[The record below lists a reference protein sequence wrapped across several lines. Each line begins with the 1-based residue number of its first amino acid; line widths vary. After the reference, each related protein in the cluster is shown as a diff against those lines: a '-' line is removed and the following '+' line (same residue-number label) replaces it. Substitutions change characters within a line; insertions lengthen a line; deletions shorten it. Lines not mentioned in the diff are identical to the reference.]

1 MSKHVRNSVKAV
13 IIRDGRLLVIRKS
26 DTSAGYYVLPGGGQ
40 HKGETLPEALIR
52 ECAEEIG
59 APVTVGK
66 LLFIREYRS
75 DRHEFAN
82 LRPKVH
88 QVEFC
93 FACQLPVEYS
103 PANGSS
109 PDSGQVEVL
118 WVGLS
123 ELTQAGLY
131 PKVLRQIL
139 PQLGTQPPPVYLGD
153 VN

>member
-13 IIRDGRLLVIRKS
+13 IIRDGRLLVVRKS
-26 DTSAGYYVLPGGGQ
+26 DTSAGYSVLPGGGQ

-93 FACQLPVEYS
+93 FA
-103 PANGSS
+103 
-109 PDSGQVEVL
+109 
-118 WVGLS
+118 
-123 ELTQAGLY
+123 
-131 PKVLRQIL
+131 
-139 PQLGTQPPPVYLGD
+139 
-153 VN
+153 